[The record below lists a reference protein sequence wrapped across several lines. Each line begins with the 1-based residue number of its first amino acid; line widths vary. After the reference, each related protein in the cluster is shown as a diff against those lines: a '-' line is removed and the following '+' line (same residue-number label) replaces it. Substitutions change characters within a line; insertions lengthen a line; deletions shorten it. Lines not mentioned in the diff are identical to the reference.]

1 MFRGTDMATKR
12 YKRDLKGMEA
22 RRRRGMRMLQRGVA
36 QADIARTLGV
46 SRQAVSAWA
55 RRLADG
61 PQAWRRRA
69 LGRPGA
75 LSAADKRKLA
85 KLLRKGA
92 VANGFPTELWT
103 LARVGQLI
111 AREFGPQYSLVH
123 VMRLL
128 RELGF
133 SCQKPER
140 RAIQRNEQA
149 IADWRTKRWPA
160 LKKSLE
166 GGPCDCLHR

>member
-1 MFRGTDMATKR
+1 
-12 YKRDLKGMEA
+12 
-22 RRRRGMRMLQRGVA
+22 
-36 QADIARTLGV
+36 
-46 SRQAVSAWA
+46 
-55 RRLADG
+55 
-61 PQAWRRRA
+61 
-69 LGRPGA
+69 

-85 KLLRKGA
+85 KLLLKGA

-111 AREFGPQYSLVH
+111 AREFGPQYSTVH

-133 SCQKPER
+133 SCQKPEK

-149 IADWRTKRWPA
+149 IAEWRTKRWPA
-160 LKKSLE
+160 LKKALRE
-166 GGPCDCLHR
+166 GRVIVFIDESGLSERPTRVRTWAPRGQTPVLQYSFS

>member
-1 MFRGTDMATKR
+1 
-12 YKRDLKGMEA
+12 
-22 RRRRGMRMLQRGVA
+22 
-36 QADIARTLGV
+36 
-46 SRQAVSAWA
+46 
-55 RRLADG
+55 
-61 PQAWRRRA
+61 
-69 LGRPGA
+69 

-85 KLLRKGA
+85 KLLLKGA

-111 AREFGPQYSLVH
+111 AREFGRQYSLVH

-133 SCQKPER
+133 SCQKPEK

-160 LKKSLE
+160 LKKSSPE
-166 GGPCDCLHR
+166 FRVGYRA